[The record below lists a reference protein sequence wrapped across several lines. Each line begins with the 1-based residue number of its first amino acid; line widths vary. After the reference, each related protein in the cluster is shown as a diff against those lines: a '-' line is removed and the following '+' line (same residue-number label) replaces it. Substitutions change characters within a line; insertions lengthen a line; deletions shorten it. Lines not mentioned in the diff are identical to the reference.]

1 MRIDIIS
8 GGVTAA
14 AGFKAACCAAGIK
27 YKGRTDMAMLLS
39 DAPCAVAGTFTTNI
53 VKASVN
59 NEFVMW
65 DDPFSD
71 GDTVTFLPPF
81 PGG

>member
-1 MRIDIIS
+1 MKTVKIRTYSFLSTSRGLREDT
-8 GGVTAA
+8 VTTDAA
-14 AGFKAACCAAGIK
+14 TVRA
-27 YKGRTDMAMLLS
+27 LLHELQEKKTV
-39 DAPCAVAGTFTTNI
+39 PLTTNI

-65 DDPFSD
+65 DDPFAD

-81 PGG
+81 SGG

>member
-1 MRIDIIS
+1 MKT
-8 GGVTAA
+8 V
-14 AGFKAACCAAGIK
+14 KV
-27 YKGRTDMAMLLS
+27 RTYFFLS
-39 DAPCAVAGTFTTNI
+39 TSRGLREDTVSTDAPTVRALLHELQASKAVPLPTNI

-81 PGG
+81 SGG

>member
-1 MRIDIIS
+1 MKT
-8 GGVTAA
+8 V
-14 AGFKAACCAAGIK
+14 KV
-27 YKGRTDMAMLLS
+27 RTYSFLS
-39 DAPCAVAGTFTTNI
+39 TSRGLREDTVATDAPTVRDLLHELQASKAVPLTTNI

-81 PGG
+81 SGG

>member
-1 MRIDIIS
+1 MKT
-8 GGVTAA
+8 V
-14 AGFKAACCAAGIK
+14 KV
-27 YKGRTDMAMLLS
+27 RTYSFLS
-39 DAPCAVAGTFTTNI
+39 TSRGLREDTVATDAPTVRALLHELQSSKAIPLTTNI

-81 PGG
+81 SGG

>member
-1 MRIDIIS
+1 MKNVKVRTYSFLSTSRGLREDT
-8 GGVTAA
+8 VT
-14 AGFKAACCAAGIK
+14 
-27 YKGRTDMAMLLS
+27 T
-39 DAPCAVAGTFTTNI
+39 DAPTVRALLHELQEKKTVPLTTNI

-81 PGG
+81 SGG